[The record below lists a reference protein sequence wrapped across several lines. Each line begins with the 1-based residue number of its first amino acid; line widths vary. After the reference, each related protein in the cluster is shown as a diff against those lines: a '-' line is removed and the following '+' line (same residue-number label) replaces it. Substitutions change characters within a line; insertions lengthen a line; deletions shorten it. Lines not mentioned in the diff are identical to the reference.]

1 MKQLFLTFMLWLLT
15 TGAMT
20 AQHLNS
26 PNGNFALQF
35 KLTAKGTPVYSLNY
49 KGREVIKE
57 SKMGF
62 TLRPDF
68 ALDTQFSVIGT
79 EFNET
84 DTTWQPVLGQYS
96 KIRDHH
102 KEMLVKLKQEKT
114 GWELNIRFRLF
125 DDGLGFRYEFPVQ
138 KDLRNFTLNEECT
151 EFRLTGNHK
160 AFWLPGDYDTN
171 EYPTTVSLL
180 SEVESLID
188 SVRKEPL
195 AAKSF
200 TPNLASTNSR
210 LC

>member
-96 KIRDHH
+96 KIRTIT
-102 KEMLVKLKQEKT
+102 KK
-114 GWELNIRFRLF
+114 
-125 DDGLGFRYEFPVQ
+125 
-138 KDLRNFTLNEECT
+138 C
-151 EFRLTGNHK
+151 
-160 AFWLPGDYDTN
+160 
-171 EYPTTVSLL
+171 L
-180 SEVESLID
+180 SS
-188 SVRKEPL
+188 
-195 AAKSF
+195 
-200 TPNLASTNSR
+200 
-210 LC
+210 